1 MENGMPKG
9 EDNMKANYIPL
20 DKQSKK
26 VQRAAARAHRT
37 LWQGV
42 KLCPRIMRKKL
53 TIAVKGGEWNCRNI
67 GSKITSSKRYFCFAA
82 LFYFCICSNIFF
94 KRAVYWRRW

>member
-1 MENGMPKG
+1 
-9 EDNMKANYIPL
+9 MKANYIPL

-82 LFYFCICSNIFF
+82 LFYFASVLISF
-94 KRAVYWRRW
+94 

>member
-26 VQRAAARAHRT
+26 VQRAAARVHRT

-42 KLCPRIMRKKL
+42 KLCPRIM
-53 TIAVKGGEWNCRNI
+53 GGEWNCRNI

>member
-1 MENGMPKG
+1 
-9 EDNMKANYIPL
+9 MKAIYIPL

-42 KLCPRIMRKKL
+42 KLCPRIMRKK
-53 TIAVKGGEWNCRNI
+53 TDYRRKGRRVE
-67 GSKITSSKRYFCFAA
+67 
-82 LFYFCICSNIFF
+82 LPE
-94 KRAVYWRRW
+94 YWQ

>member
-1 MENGMPKG
+1 
-9 EDNMKANYIPL
+9 MKANYIPL

-42 KLCPRIMRKKL
+42 VFARALCAKTDYRRK
-53 TIAVKGGEWNCRNI
+53 GR
-67 GSKITSSKRYFCFAA
+67 R
-82 LFYFCICSNIFF
+82 
-94 KRAVYWRRW
+94 RAELPEYWQ